1 MPEKNDIQR
10 SLGRVEGKLDALIIE
25 VKENNEAMVKQID
38 NINKR
43 IEPIENFQ
51 NNLQGRMAVI
61 GTIAAFL
68 GSLITYPINFLIKKQ
83 WKNIDFIVS

>member
-1 MPEKNDIQR
+1 MEDYSNNMPEKNDIQR

-68 GSLITYPINFLIKKQ
+68 GSLITYLINFLIKKQ
-83 WKNIDFIVS
+83 

>member
-61 GTIAAFL
+61 GTVAAFL
-68 GSLITYPINFLIKKQ
+68 GSLITYLINFLIKKQ
-83 WKNIDFIVS
+83 

>member
-68 GSLITYPINFLIKKQ
+68 GSLITYLINFLIKKQ
-83 WKNIDFIVS
+83 

>member
-61 GTIAAFL
+61 GTVAAFL
-68 GSLITYPINFLIKKQ
+68 GSLITYIINFLTKKQ
-83 WKNIDFIVS
+83 

>member
-1 MPEKNDIQR
+1 VEDYSNNMPEKNDIQR

-68 GSLITYPINFLIKKQ
+68 GSLITYLINFLIKKQ
-83 WKNIDFIVS
+83 